1 MGMNVNRWLK
11 YAKTKLDSTV
21 QSGNEELDRLEA
33 KQEAERADRPWLGA
47 DDDAPTFEEAQARI
61 RWEAEEAERTKKAA
75 EGAAPAAPAPSP
87 ADGSNDRAVDPTE
100 DAASAEQAAARLE
113 LDARAKASAER
124 LEQIRRE
131 LGVDHPPAAD
141 PPPAG

>member
-21 QSGNEELDRLEA
+21 QSGNDELDRLEA

-47 DDDAPTFEEAQARI
+47 DDDAPTFDEAQARI
-61 RWEAEEAERTKKAA
+61 RWKAEEAERTKKAA
-75 EGAAPAAPAPSP
+75 EEAAPADGPKGRV
-87 ADGSNDRAVDPTE
+87 ADPID

-131 LGVDHPPAAD
+131 LGVD
-141 PPPAG
+141 PPAG